1 MIENILLLNLIDYY
15 VIIIL
20 VNSMN
25 SRMEKYE
32 DEHMENMSRAVRNK
46 KIYSSLDF
54 DDLSRIKTNDNVSV
68 ISDAEKEIDIEKIKN
83 YINSMN
89 EEKPERKKRKSLEI
103 PAEDYQE

>member
-1 MIENILLLNLIDYY
+1 MLNLIDYY

-83 YINSMN
+83 YINSMD
-89 EEKPERKKRKSLEI
+89 EEKPEKRKRISLKNTVEW
-103 PAEDYQE
+103 

>member
-1 MIENILLLNLIDYY
+1 MIANILLLNLIDYY

-68 ISDAEKEIDIEKIKN
+68 ISDAEK
-83 YINSMN
+83 
-89 EEKPERKKRKSLEI
+89 
-103 PAEDYQE
+103 

>member
-1 MIENILLLNLIDYY
+1 
-15 VIIIL
+15 
-20 VNSMN
+20 MN

-32 DEHMENMSRAVRNK
+32 DEHMENMSRAARNK

-83 YINSMN
+83 YILTILKKSWALRSLNS
-89 EEKPERKKRKSLEI
+89 I
-103 PAEDYQE
+103 PA